1 MVRFRPFLV
10 LLFLDIATLNGS
22 ILLALCV
29 NQLVGF
35 LDAFPFTQ
43 DLILL
48 ARCSIRIIEC
58 QPFVFLP
65 VVKLRLIRQQV
76 PFIRSIP
83 LGQRLRC
90 VAGITFRLVVQ
101 ENITGKQPFDGGIR
115 AKSVKRSAIC
125 VSTCLLVESMYR
137 CIVFYSGLPVVGNR
151 LALCKGF
158 KASLDGYGL
167 LGAIILFLHN
177 RDGGCGLIAL
187 FIAGSIVILPVTFLC
202 ALFRCDVRS
211 LLFFH
216 DGNLVAGN
224 RHIQDVLHVF
234 HLAGGLA
241 VLQNRLLELVGVVD
255 DVAVLVHHAKLVIL
269 YIIDFH
275 LRLFVGKTGDSCICA
290 IFYFH
295 AV

>member
-1 MVRFRPFLV
+1 MRR
-10 LLFLDIATLNGS
+10 A
-22 ILLALCV
+22 
-29 NQLVGF
+29 
-35 LDAFPFTQ
+35 
-43 DLILL
+43 
-48 ARCSIRIIEC
+48 
-58 QPFVFLP
+58 
-65 VVKLRLIRQQV
+65 
-76 PFIRSIP
+76 
-83 LGQRLRC
+83 
-90 VAGITFRLVVQ
+90 AGITFRLVVQ
-101 ENITGKQPFDGGIR
+101 ENITGKLPVDGGIR

-125 VSTCLLVESMYR
+125 VSTCLPVESIYR

-151 LALCKGF
+151 LVLSKGF

-167 LGAIILFLHN
+167 LGTILLCLHN
-177 RDGGCGLIAL
+177 RDGSCGQFAL
-187 FIAGSIVILPVTFLC
+187 FIAGSTVVLPVTFLC

-224 RHIQDVLHVF
+224 RHIQDVLHIF
-234 HLAGGLA
+234 LFTA
-241 VLQNRLLELVGVVD
+241 VLTVHQNRLLERVVVVD
-255 DVAVLVHHAKLVIL
+255 NVAVLVHHAKLVIL

>member
-1 MVRFRPFLV
+1 MVRFGPFLE
-10 LLFLDIATLNGS
+10 LRFLGIATLNGS

-29 NQLVGF
+29 NQLVGP

-43 DLILL
+43 NLILL
-48 ARCSIRIIEC
+48 ALFSIRVIEF
-58 QPFVFLP
+58 QPFVSLP

-83 LGQRLRC
+83 LGQRLRRA
-90 VAGITFRLVVQ
+90 AGITFRLVVQ
-101 ENITGKQPFDGGIR
+101 ENITGKHPVDGGIR

-125 VSTCLLVESMYR
+125 VSTCLLVESIYR
-137 CIVFYSGLPVVGNR
+137 CFVFYSGLPVVGNR
-151 LALCKGF
+151 LVLCKGF

-187 FIAGSIVILPVTFLC
+187 FIAGSTVILPVTFLR

-234 HLAGGLA
+234 RSAGVLT
-241 VLQNRLLELVGVVD
+241 VLQNRLLERVGVVD
-255 DVAVLVHHAKLVIL
+255 DLAVLVHHAKPVIL
-269 YIIDFH
+269 YIVDFH
-275 LRLFVGKTGDSCICA
+275 IRLFVVKAGVSG
-290 IFYFH
+290 
-295 AV
+295 V